1 MDDQKPLPP
10 PTKLELIARVKGAS
24 LFTKFDVRWGYNN
37 VRIKEGDQWKAAFV
51 TNQGLFE
58 PNVMFFG
65 LTNSPATF
73 QTQRR
78 QSFFTAISGDII
90 LTDNGILHMGPS
102 AGLIYIS
109 TLVAQGPMI

>member
-1 MDDQKPLPP
+1 MDPLGCEYDDDAIGRYDDAGGEDNGSGSI
-10 PTKLELIARVKGAS
+10 LS
-24 LFTKFDVRWGYNN
+24 
-37 VRIKEGDQWKAAFV
+37 
-51 TNQGLFE
+51 
-58 PNVMFFG
+58 
-65 LTNSPATF
+65 
-73 QTQRR
+73 QRR